1 MDRLAPA
8 GRTRA
13 GRGMSATG
21 FVETAAGVPQT
32 GPLAD
37 ALATRAKLMAR
48 TEESRIAALTPDDPG
63 GLPLP
68 LRAALAARMARLC
81 GDPATADRY
90 AADAGDD
97 PSAALADPAATGGD
111 ARAAAIL
118 AYVDCVTLRPAEA
131 GDAEID
137 ALRDAGVEEG
147 DIVRLAGLV
156 AFVNYQ
162 LRLIAVLRAMGQ
174 AT

>member
-1 MDRLAPA
+1 MDCLAAP

-13 GRGMSATG
+13 GRGMSAAG

-32 GPLAD
+32 GPLTE
-37 ALATRAKLMAR
+37 ALAARAKLMAR

-81 GDPATADRY
+81 GDAATAERY
-90 AADAGDD
+90 DADAAGD
-97 PSAALADPAATGGD
+97 PAAALADPAATGAD

-118 AYVDCVTLRPAEA
+118 GYVDCVTLRPAEA
-131 GDAEID
+131 GDGEID
-137 ALRDAGVEEG
+137 ALRAAGVDEG